1 MVTQPNLSLIPNVR
15 EVYFGFVKH
24 PAKSTLGPRIQR
36 GVEFIYVLTGKV
48 DIIVDGQQHILMPGH
63 MALQLPQREELFF
76 FHNTQQTEHSWCQL
90 DFHEY
95 PNELIEHLVSL
106 PCILPVTQEIEQ
118 LMELGLSITNT
129 QMVNN
134 QQILYRLG
142 EALLQYYQEIAKLEK
157 SARPHPTSRA
167 VRCATNYIQQ
177 HYSSNI
183 KLDDLAAASYCSI
196 NNLINQFKASF
207 HMTPM
212 RYLWQFRL
220 DRSEGLLR
228 HTNLPIAVISEQCGF
243 ASPFHFSRLFK
254 QRHQLSPSQYRQKNN
269 STV

>member
-1 MVTQPNLSLIPNVR
+1 MVTKHSLSLTPAIR

-36 GVEFIYVLTGKV
+36 GVEFVYVLTGKV
-48 DIIVDGQQHILMPGH
+48 DIVVDGKQYSLMPSH
-63 MALQLPQREELFF
+63 MAMQLPNKEELFI
-76 FHNTQQTEHSWCQL
+76 FHSEQQTEHSWCQL
-90 DFHEY
+90 DFHEC
-95 PNELIEHLVSL
+95 PDELIEHLASL

-129 QMVNN
+129 QTVNN
-134 QQILYRLG
+134 QTILYRLG
-142 EALLQYYQEIAKLEK
+142 ETLLQYYQEIAYLEK
-157 SARPHPTSRA
+157 SARPHPTSRV
-167 VRCATNYIQQ
+167 VRYAIHYIQQ
-177 HYSSNI
+177 NFSTNI
-183 KLDDLAAASYCSI
+183 QLDDLASASYCSI
-196 NNLINQFKASF
+196 NHLINQFKASF

-228 HTNLPIAVISEQCGF
+228 HTSLPISVIAEQCGF

-254 QRHQLSPSQYRQKNN
+254 LRHQLSPSQYRQDK
-269 STV
+269 TE